1 MSNFLEFKKDF
12 VKLGHYLGQYAIFS
26 IICLGISLIFS
37 GVSSMTSFASQL
49 MSISPSQ
56 LLSLNLSQ
64 LTSQEIIALIEFIFA
79 GIQLILFI
87 RIIRMFH
94 FIAEKSHDINLDRT
108 Y

>member
-1 MSNFLEFKKDF
+1 MRKFLEFKKDF
-12 VKLGHYLGQYAIFS
+12 VKLVYSFRSICHLFNYLFRNLS
-26 IICLGISLIFS
+26 DFS
-37 GVSSMTSFASQL
+37 GVSHYQFCFATDVNQP
-49 MSISPSQ
+49 IAIIKFK
-56 LLSLNLSQ
+56 LLQ